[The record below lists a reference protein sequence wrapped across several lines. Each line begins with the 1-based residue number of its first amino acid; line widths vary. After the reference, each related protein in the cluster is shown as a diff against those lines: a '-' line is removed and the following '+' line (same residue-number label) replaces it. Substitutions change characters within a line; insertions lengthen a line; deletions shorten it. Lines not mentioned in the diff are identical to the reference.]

1 MFTFAKR
8 IASLTNLLGLDR
20 QDRNLVFYSEGRNYW
35 VHLEG
40 LITTILESSD
50 QTICYVSSSPN
61 DPGLHLSHPRY
72 HAFEV
77 GEGYTRDWLF
87 ANIDAD
93 VMVMTM
99 PDLGQYQ
106 VKRSRHNVHYVYVQ
120 HSLVSL
126 HMVYR
131 PGAFEHYDSIFC
143 AGPHHTRE
151 INAIMA
157 QRGYKKKNLVKHGYA
172 RLDSILTRNVG
183 TEAPSPP
190 SGPIHVLIAPSWG
203 PSGTIESGCAGPM
216 IANLL
221 DRGYKVT
228 LRPHPQTL
236 RFNKP
241 IIDEL
246 LARFNQH
253 ESFYFEDNVAGQ
265 DSLHTSHLMVSDWSG
280 ASLDYALGLKKP
292 VIFIDVPKK
301 VNDPSYT
308 QINAEPIEISIR
320 DMIGI
325 VVPATCVDLPVEE
338 CLKKDLTA
346 LDLAQLVY
354 NAGESDKV
362 GARAIL
368 ELLK

>member
-1 MFTFAKR
+1 MFTFTRR
-8 IASLTNLLGLDR
+8 IANLINLLGLER
-20 QDRNLVFYSEGRNYW
+20 QDRNLVFYSEGKNYW

-40 LITTILESSD
+40 LVNAVLASSD
-50 QTICYVSSSPN
+50 QTICYVSSSPD
-61 DPGLHLSHPRY
+61 DPGLQLMHPRY
-72 HAFEV
+72 RAFEV

-106 VKRSRHNVHYVYVQ
+106 VARSRHNVHYVYVQ

-143 AGPHHTRE
+143 AGPHHIE
-151 INAIMA
+151 EMNAIVA
-157 QRGYKKKNLVKHGYA
+157 HNGYRKKHLIKHGYA
-172 RLDSILTRNVG
+172 RLDSILAKN
-183 TEAPSPP
+183 TETDAAHSRPV
-190 SGPIHVLIAPSWG
+190 HVLIAPSWG
-203 PSGTIESGCAGPM
+203 QSGTIESGCAGP
-216 IANLL
+216 IIDNLL

-236 RFNKP
+236 KFSRS

-246 LARFNQH
+246 LARF
-253 ESFYFEDNVAGQ
+253 ESRELFYFEDNVAGQ
-265 DSLHTSHLMVSDWSG
+265 DSLHASDLMVSDWSG

-301 VNDPSYT
+301 VNDPNYT
-308 QINAEPIEISIR
+308 QIKPEPIEISIR
-320 DMIGI
+320 DKIGI
-325 VVPATCVDLPVEE
+325 VVPSTCTELPVED
-338 CLKKDLTA
+338 CLERDISA
-346 LDLAQLVY
+346 LDLGQLVY
-354 NAGESDKV
+354 NPGTSDKV
-362 GARAIL
+362 GAEAIL
-368 ELLK
+368 DLLR